1 MNNEID
7 PYTPPASGNLEQPT
21 PAANYL
27 GTDYNPWK
35 RGRTYTVF
43 ILGMVTAG
51 FLMVF
56 FHPLFALIALISGI
70 PMVVIANKEIE
81 EFPQAAAHPFIKW
94 GKLCGKLGLIVGG
107 IACFLWLVV
116 LVVAIAV
123 SY

>member
-7 PYTPPASGNLEQPT
+7 PYTPPVAGDQILPT
-21 PAANYL
+21 PVSKYL
-27 GTDYNPWK
+27 GADYNPWK

-70 PMVVIANKEIE
+70 PTTVIANREIS
-81 EFPQAAAHPFIKW
+81 EFPQAALHPFIKW

-107 IACFLWLVV
+107 IACFIWIAIVV
-116 LVVAIAV
+116 IAVAIAA
-123 SY
+123 